1 MTNRNERRR
10 FEAETERIL
19 LLYHHGKINKKEF
32 ERLMAEHMGETM
44 TVERYFAEKEVEK

>member
-32 ERLMAEHMGETM
+32 ERLMAEHMGETLPAHK
-44 TVERYFAEKEVEK
+44 FLDQEKE